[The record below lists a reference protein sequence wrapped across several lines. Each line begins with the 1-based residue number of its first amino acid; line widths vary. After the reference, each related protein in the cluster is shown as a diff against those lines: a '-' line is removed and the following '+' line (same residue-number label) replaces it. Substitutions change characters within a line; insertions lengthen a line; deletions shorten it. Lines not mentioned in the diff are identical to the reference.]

1 MLRSTVLTA
10 KARLIVADQDDH
22 LNMIGLSIVN
32 KLKIRFNK
40 RVTS

>member
-1 MLRSTVLTA
+1 MLRPTVFTA

-22 LNMIGLSIVN
+22 LNMTALSIVN